1 MGLFC
6 FLGCLNDYILGNYFI
21 IGYKYVYI
29 YIIYLINDT
38 FTFCYL
44 KFMMEKL
51 YYHYTELLVIWG
63 ILGVIVKLIIFS
75 GMIIHEYVI
84 DTNDIVRGFHTYFT
98 QTNVF
103 TIIFLQFFYFL
114 LDGGVY
120 YLLTLLELYYLRP
133 NHMIITDEINVYL
146 DIFFYEERRNK
157 YYSLIVFLIQMFVLL
172 FYYEILEWNF
182 LGLNIN
188 TAKNIQFRERSE
200 SQQRES
206 VLSEIELGDQ
216 YYIKNQKSRESD
228 EGTNEKGSPSDPN
241 LLMEIDSNERAN
253 NVNKEVDLTLD

>member
-1 MGLFC
+1 
-6 FLGCLNDYILGNYFI
+6 
-21 IGYKYVYI
+21 
-29 YIIYLINDT
+29 
-38 FTFCYL
+38 
-44 KFMMEKL
+44 
-51 YYHYTELLVIWG
+51 
-63 ILGVIVKLIIFS
+63 
-75 GMIIHEYVI
+75 
-84 DTNDIVRGFHTYFT
+84 
-98 QTNVF
+98 
-103 TIIFLQFFYFL
+103 
-114 LDGGVY
+114 
-120 YLLTLLELYYLRP
+120 
-133 NHMIITDEINVYL
+133 MIITDEINVYL

>member
-1 MGLFC
+1 MAIITLGLLDKKLYLIIAISIVRTINLVISNETYGYYDSIIWSMDEEVGSIIVGVIVIYIFKPKKEKPRKEKKDFKYIIILFFLRAVKSVYERVYKYVNHNKYYRYNAILNTLNGFQIFLMGFVTFILLKYKYYIHHYISMGLFC

-51 YYHYTELLVIWG
+51 YFHYTELLVIWG

-84 DTNDIVRGFHTYFT
+84 DTNDIIRGFHTYFT

-103 TIIFLQFFYFL
+103 TIIFCSFFISF
-114 LDGGVY
+114 
-120 YLLTLLELYYLRP
+120 
-133 NHMIITDEINVYL
+133 
-146 DIFFYEERRNK
+146 
-157 YYSLIVFLIQMFVLL
+157 
-172 FYYEILEWNF
+172 
-182 LGLNIN
+182 
-188 TAKNIQFRERSE
+188 
-200 SQQRES
+200 
-206 VLSEIELGDQ
+206 
-216 YYIKNQKSRESD
+216 
-228 EGTNEKGSPSDPN
+228 
-241 LLMEIDSNERAN
+241 
-253 NVNKEVDLTLD
+253 